1 MGATVQ
7 PQEQPSRRSAPVEGF
22 SLAYDHRPGH
32 GGAVV
37 MLHGWPGD
45 RTDWRRVLALLPEH
59 VETVVPDLRGFGGS
73 DKHDSAPDGAYDAAA
88 QARSV
93 AALVEELGL
102 DRPVVAGYDIGSRT
116 AQTLAAQRPDLVRSL
131 VLSPPLPGAGA
142 RVLDPQVVQELWYY
156 GFHRSGVAARVLDGD
171 RGRVRA
177 YLRERRERWSAPGST
192 LADDDLEHLVEVYGA
207 PGAFAAS
214 IAWYRAGAGPGR
226 QRRGRAGPPPRRAPA
241 GAGEGAVAG
250 ARPHLPARL
259 RRPPRRVLR
268 RRLAHLGDGAGHFTP
283 LEAPGPMARL
293 IAEAVAA

>member
-1 MGATVQ
+1 MGVTVQ
-7 PQEQPSRRSAPVEGF
+7 PQEQPSRHSAPVEGF
-22 SLAYDHRPGH
+22 SLAYDHRPGD

-73 DKHDSAPDGAYDAAA
+73 DKHESAPDGAYDAAA

-142 RVLDPQVVQELWYY
+142 RVLDPEVVQELWYY

-171 RGRVRA
+171 PGRVRA
-177 YLRERRERWSAPGST
+177 YLRDRWERWSAPGCT

-214 IAWYRAGAGPGR
+214 IAWYCAGAGLVGNAVAE
-226 QRRGRAGPPPRRAPA
+226 RAPRPDERLQVPVRVLWPEHDPVFRRAFA
-241 GAGEGAVAG
+241 D
-250 ARPHLPARL
+250 RL
-259 RRPPRRVLR
+259 DEFFGDVSLTW
-268 RRLAHLGDGAGHFTP
+268 ADGAGHFTP

-293 IAEAVAA
+293 IAEAVAG